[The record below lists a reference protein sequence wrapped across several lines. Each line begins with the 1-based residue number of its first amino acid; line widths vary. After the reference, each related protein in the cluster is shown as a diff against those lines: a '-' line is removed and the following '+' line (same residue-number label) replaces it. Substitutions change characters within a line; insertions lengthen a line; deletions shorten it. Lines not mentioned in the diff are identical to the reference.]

1 MSTDPRPA
9 VAGGSRAEEAALRDA
24 HRAETD
30 RLLRSRLDLTVVLF
44 LFFVGASVVIESMQ
58 APTRGRPVMLVYALE
73 ALACL
78 LAVVACRLPASPSG
92 RARSPR
98 ASRAHSPRC

>member
-9 VAGGSRAEEAALRDA
+9 VAGGSRAEEAAALRDA

-44 LFFVGASVVIESMQ
+44 L
-58 APTRGRPVMLVYALE
+58 
-73 ALACL
+73 C
-78 LAVVACRLPASPSG
+78 
-92 RARSPR
+92 
-98 ASRAHSPRC
+98 